1 MEQYMRNADTNKM
14 SDIFTTDKDRE
25 RKADSTGEPE
35 VLGKADTIHA
45 DVKIAIVNSF
55 NDYSSRN
62 AGSDGKATNK
72 KLLQVTSIRFWE
84 FLSSPVLPRTT
95 TLVISEKTLD
105 IMTKLFGLF
114 KESSQAI
121 NIIDIHSVK
130 ATVVPPLLELYTTL
144 TIYHSRLA
152 PHIKIAIPFLKHSD
166 ALKAK
171 EMLEGLMA
179 NVNPPASSPAIPFR
193 AAIM

>member
-1 MEQYMRNADTNKM
+1 MEQYVRNADTNKM
-14 SDIFTTDKDRE
+14 RDIFTTDKDRE

-35 VLGKADTIHA
+35 VLEKADTIHA

-55 NDYSSRN
+55 NNYSSRN
-62 AGSDGKATNK
+62 ADADAKATTK
-72 KLLQVTSIRFWE
+72 KLLQVTTIRFWE

-121 NIIDIHSVK
+121 NIIDIH
-130 ATVVPPLLELYTTL
+130 
-144 TIYHSRLA
+144 
-152 PHIKIAIPFLKHSD
+152 
-166 ALKAK
+166 
-171 EMLEGLMA
+171 
-179 NVNPPASSPAIPFR
+179 
-193 AAIM
+193 